1 MYAKTDN
8 NRDDVFIVNI
18 NCSKLHFGEREF
30 VNINCSE
37 LHFSEREFAAITGLK
52 YGDESDFVEDSNT
65 RSKLIDVYFNTTNSV
80 NKTEFIR
87 VFKEKDLKT
96 KKYLDDRLRILEI
109 PDTTK
114 VKLSQP
120 NQDDNTSEMT
130 NTFDKLCE
138 EVIQVR
144 EDLKNLQN
152 RVNVQ
157 FSEMKTYMD
166 DSIKKI
172 LVETSLLMEKS
183 IHNLENEDPVWI
195 KWIGSTL
202 WFRLDNL
209 GETRRKQ
216 DNDAISEREV
226 TGNFIKKHGGLT
238 LAKESATVT
247 KMEN

>member
-1 MYAKTDN
+1 MYAETDN
-8 NRDDVFIVNI
+8 DRDDVFIVNI
-18 NCSKLHFGEREF
+18 NCSELHFG
-30 VNINCSE
+30 
-37 LHFSEREFAAITGLK
+37 EREFAAITGLK
-52 YGDESDFVEDSNT
+52 YCDESDFVEDFNT
-65 RSKLIDVYFNTTNSV
+65 RSKLIDVYFNTTNA
-80 NKTEFIR
+80 
-87 VFKEKDLKT
+87 
-96 KKYLDDRLRILEI
+96 DDGLRILGI
-109 PDTTK
+109 PNETK

-120 NQDDNTSEMT
+120 NQDDNTSKMT
-130 NTFDKLCE
+130 NNFDKLCE

-152 RVNVQ
+152 RVDVQ

-172 LVETSLLMEKS
+172 LIETSLLMKKS

-209 GETRRKQ
+209 WETRRKQ